1 MPVDQD
7 ALRAAFHATAESHGP
22 GLFGL
27 VTEAGEVV
35 FEHSLGVADLD
46 RPRPLT
52 ADDRFRIGSITKTFT
67 AALVLALA
75 DDGVLALDDPL
86 PRWLP
91 GLVPDADAITVDLL
105 LRMRTGL
112 PDYAEA
118 VLGDPPDLRNLDRY
132 YAPEHLVGLAMDQAD
147 HRRGPGE
154 RFRYCNTDYVLLGL
168 IVERATGQRVDAQLW
183 QRVVEPLGLAGT
195 TLPTADPYLRGPH
208 ASGHVREAAG
218 SPYREV
224 TTLSPSEAWTAGGMV
239 STATDLVAF
248 LDGLFGGRLL
258 SDAALA
264 RMTTPTEPLDDWR
277 SRTTGMIRYEVGDTV
292 AYGQHGGA
300 PGFTTLALRTT
311 GGRCV
316 VLWQNGIDLHHVL
329 SSDAPF
335 IRAALR

>member
-7 ALRAAFHATAESHGP
+7 ALRAALHATAESHGP

-27 VTEAGEVV
+27 VTDAGEVV
-35 FEHSLGVADLD
+35 FQGSVGVADLD
-46 RPRPLT
+46 RPRPLS
-52 ADDRFRIGSITKTFT
+52 AGDRFRIGSITKTFT

-91 GLVPDADAITVDLL
+91 GLVPDADVVTVDLL
-105 LRMRTGL
+105 LRMRSGL
-112 PDYAEA
+112 PDYAGA
-118 VLGDPPDLRNLDRY
+118 VLGDPPDLRALDRY
-132 YAPEHLVGLAMDQAD
+132 YAPEQLVGLALDTGDRHA
-147 HRRGPGE
+147 PGE

-183 QRVVEPLGLAGT
+183 QRVSGPLGLVDT
-195 TLPTADPYLRGPH
+195 TLPTSDPYLRGPH
-208 ASGHVREAAG
+208 ASGHVRETAD
-218 SPYREV
+218 SPYREF
-224 TTLSPSEAWTAGGMV
+224 TTFSPSEAWTAGGMV

-264 RMTTPTEPLDDWR
+264 RMTAPTEPLDDWR
-277 SRTTGMIRYEVGDTV
+277 SRTTGMIRYAVGDTV

-311 GGRCV
+311 AGRCV

-335 IRAALR
+335 ITAALS